1 VATPEYVIVGRIRK
15 AHGIR
20 GELVVEPLTDAPDAV
35 FAPGRRVFAGT
46 VEGALDPARRELHV
60 VAARPFKGGRIVTFR
75 EIADRA
81 EAERWR
87 DRYLLLPLDELEPPG
102 ADEIFIHD
110 LPGMQVVL
118 ASGAVVG
125 VIRELFQLPQGL
137 VMDVDDGARGV
148 MIPYSPA
155 VVVAVDVERRVVT
168 VEPPAGL
175 LE

>member
-1 VATPEYVIVGRIRK
+1 MSTPEFVVVGRIRK
-15 AHGIR
+15 AHGLH
-20 GELVVEPLTDAPDAV
+20 GEIVAEPITDAPDAL

-46 VEGALDPARRELHV
+46 VDGALDPARRELHV
-60 VAARPFKGGRIVTFR
+60 VASRPFKGGRIVTFR
-75 EIADRA
+75 EITDRS

-87 DRYLLLPLDELEPPG
+87 ERYLLVPMEEVEPPG
-102 ADEIFIHD
+102 EGEIFLHD

-118 ASGAVVG
+118 AGGEVLG
-125 VIRELFQLPQGL
+125 VIRELFELPQGL

-148 MIPYSPA
+148 MLPYTEE
-155 VVVAVDVERRVVT
+155 VVRSVDAERRVVT